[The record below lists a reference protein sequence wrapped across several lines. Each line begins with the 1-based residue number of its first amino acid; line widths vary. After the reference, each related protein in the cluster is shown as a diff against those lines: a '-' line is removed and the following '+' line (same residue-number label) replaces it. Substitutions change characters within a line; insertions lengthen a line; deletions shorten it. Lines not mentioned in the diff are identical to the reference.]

1 MESFLRQ
8 ALANLLERLQATL
21 GAIYTLERELGG
33 GMSRV
38 FVARDVALGR
48 QVVIKVLPPDM
59 AAGVNVERFRREI
72 QLAASLQHPH
82 IVPLL
87 SAGSADDLLYYVM
100 PMVEGESLR
109 SLLIK
114 GGELPISR
122 VARILRDVSSAL
134 AYAHARGVAHR
145 DIKPDNIL
153 LSGDFALVTDF
164 GVAKAVSEAT
174 GEANLTTAGMALG
187 TPTYMAPEQAAAD
200 PHADHRVDI
209 YALGAVAYEML
220 TGRPPFT
227 GPNPQM
233 VLAAHVTQQPEPV
246 TQHRPAVPPALGALV
261 MRCLEKKPADRWQTA
276 AELSQQLEAM
286 ATSGGHEATLAMA
299 ATATRA
305 IPRPMTPAWKS
316 RRVMLAGAFLL
327 GLSAFALLAL
337 FSKGSEGELDPKRV
351 TVQEFENL
359 TRDPTLDPLGS
370 MAADWISQG
379 ISQSGVAEVL
389 SMASRTREPGNDG
402 AAVPRSSRSGGRRSA
417 DESLA
422 GTIIRGRYY
431 RDADSVRF
439 QVELVDAGTN
449 RVVRSLEATSAPM
462 GAPMPAIERLR
473 QRVLGALATL
483 NTAELADWARATTEP
498 PLFEAYQE
506 YLAGEAAVEQRSGAL
521 GPSGR
526 TGALG
531 GATAVGHFLRAF
543 QLDSTFLLAA
553 LAAAEYSR
561 PAQADS
567 LLAVVERVRPRWSPV
582 DRALLDGGK
591 ARSRRDLLG
600 ALRAARQVA
609 QLAPGPNSLGEVAA
623 AAIVAG
629 RPHEALDAL
638 KKADPEE
645 KLTAWWGERT
655 DALHLLGDYRAE
667 LRATARRRELG
678 VADLYDEVQVNA
690 AMGRVDEVNRRIEER
705 LRNPPEGNDTPGQL
719 MFFSAREYR
728 AHGHLAESRAL
739 TARAIAWF
747 QIREPSELQRT
758 DIETWAGAYYHIGE
772 WAKARELYRRLHAR
786 DSTNARYLGALGRI
800 AAREGDRDEA
810 ERIFMALARMRGAF
824 GWNHYER
831 AQIAALLGRRDQ
843 AVSLVQQG
851 WAEGMGYN
859 MYFHRDIDF
868 EGIRDYPPFARL
880 LHPKD

>member
-1 MESFLRQ
+1 M
-8 ALANLLERLQATL
+8 
-21 GAIYTLERELGG
+21 
-33 GMSRV
+33 
-38 FVARDVALGR
+38 FVARDTALGR

-87 SAGSADDLLYYVM
+87 TAGSADDLLYYVM

-109 SLLIK
+109 SCLIK
-114 GGELPISR
+114 GGELPILK

-153 LSGDFALVTDF
+153 LSGEFALVTDF

-174 GEANLTTAGMALG
+174 GESNLTTAGMALG

-200 PHADHRVDI
+200 PQADHRVDI

-233 VLAAHVTQQPEPV
+233 VLAAHVTRAPEPV

-276 AELSQQLEAM
+276 AELNQQLEAM
-286 ATSGGHEATLAMA
+286 ATSGGHEATQAMF
-299 ATATRA
+299 ATATSATPQQPPAAAWRGRRA
-305 IPRPMTPAWKS
+305 
-316 RRVMLAGAFLL
+316 MLAGAFVL
-327 GLSAFALLAL
+327 GLSAFAVLAL
-337 FSKGSEGELDPKRV
+337 FQRGGRAQLDPKRV
-351 TVQEFENL
+351 AVQEFENL
-359 TRDPTLDPLGS
+359 TRDAALNPLGP

-389 SMASRTREPGNDG
+389 SLPFTIRDAASGG
-402 AAVPRSSRSGGRRSA
+402 AAVPRDSRDRRLPDA
-417 DESLA
+417 DELLA

-431 RDADSVRF
+431 RDGDSLRF
-439 QVELVDAGTN
+439 QAELVDANTN
-449 RVVRSLEATSAPM
+449 RVIRSLEATSAPVDV
-462 GAPMPAIERLR
+462 PMPAIERVR

-506 YLAGEAAVEQRSGAL
+506 YLAGLAAIEQRTGVTGA
-521 GPSGR
+521 SGR
-526 TGALG
+526 TSTLG
-531 GATAVGHFLRAF
+531 GRSARAHFLRAF
-543 QLDSTFLLAA
+543 QLDSTFLLAG
-553 LAAAEYSR
+553 LRAADFSTRPQAE
-561 PAQADS
+561 S

-582 DRALLDGGK
+582 DRALLEGAK
-591 ARSRRDLLG
+591 AGARGDLLG

-609 QLAPGPNSLGEVAA
+609 QLAPGPSSLLEVAG
-623 AAIVAG
+623 AAIAAG
-629 RPHEALDAL
+629 RPHEALAAL
-638 KKADPEE
+638 QKADPEW
-645 KLTAWWGERT
+645 KLTVGWGERT
-655 DALHLLGDYRAE
+655 DALHLVGDYRTE
-667 LRATARRRELG
+667 LQAVEKRRELG
-678 VADLYDEVQVNA
+678 VADLYDEVQVHA
-690 AMGRVDEVNRRIEER
+690 ALGRIEDVNERVEER

-719 MFFSAREYR
+719 MHFAAREYR
-728 AHGHLAESRAL
+728 AHGYPDESRAL
-739 TARAIAWF
+739 TGRAIAWF
-747 QIREPSELQRT
+747 QSREPAELQIT
-758 DIETWAGAYYHIGE
+758 DVVTWGGAHYHIGE
-772 WAKARELYRRLHAR
+772 WAKAREQFERLYST
-786 DSTNARYLGALGRI
+786 DSTNAIYLGALGRI
-800 AAREGDRDEA
+800 AARLGDRAEA
-810 ERIFMALARMRGAF
+810 ERIFAALARLRGTF
-824 GWNHYER
+824 GWNQYER
-831 AQIAALLGRRDQ
+831 AQIAALVGRRDQ
-843 AVSLVQQG
+843 AVALVQQG
-851 WAEGMGYN
+851 WAEGVAYN

-880 LHPKD
+880 LNPKD

>member
-1 MESFLRQ
+1 M
-8 ALANLLERLQATL
+8 ANLLDRLQSTL
-21 GAIYTLERELGG
+21 GATYTLERELGG

-38 FVARDVALGR
+38 FVARDTALGR

-87 SAGSADDLLYYVM
+87 TAGSADDTLYYVM

-109 SLLIK
+109 SCLIK
-114 GGELPISR
+114 GGELPIPK

-145 DIKPDNIL
+145 DIKPDNVL
-153 LSGDFALVTDF
+153 LSGEFALVTDF

-174 GEANLTTAGMALG
+174 GESNLTTAGMALG

-233 VLAAHVTQQPEPV
+233 VLAAHVTQAPEPV

-261 MRCLEKKPADRWQTA
+261 MRCLEKKPADRWQSA
-276 AELSQQLEAM
+276 AEVNQQLEAM
-286 ATSGGHEATLAMA
+286 ASSGGHEATQAMSGA
-299 ATATRA
+299 ATRA
-305 IPRPMTPAWKS
+305 TPQHPTAPVWRS
-316 RRVMLAGAFLL
+316 RRAMLAGAFAL

-337 FSKGSEGELDPKRV
+337 FPRGAAGKLDPKRV
-351 TVQEFENL
+351 TVQEFENH
-359 TRDPTLDPLGS
+359 TRDATLDPLGP

-379 ISQSGVAEVL
+379 ISQSGVADVL
-389 SMASRTREPGNDG
+389 SVPMTVRDAGSGG
-402 AAVPRSSRSGGRRSA
+402 SAVPRDSRARRRLTS
-417 DESLA
+417 DELLA

-431 RDADSVRF
+431 RDADSLRF
-439 QVELVDAGTN
+439 QAELVDANTN
-449 RVVRSLEATSAPM
+449 RVIRSLEATSAPVA
-462 GAPMPAIERLR
+462 APMPAIERLR

-506 YLAGEAAVEQRSGAL
+506 YLAGLAAIEQRTGA
-521 GPSGR
+521 GGGSGR
-526 TGALG
+526 TQTLHGRGA
-531 GATAVGHFLRAF
+531 VVHFLRAF
-543 QLDSTFLLAA
+543 QLDSTFLLAG
-553 LAAAEYSR
+553 LEAAAYSDR
-561 PAQADS
+561 PQAES

-582 DRALLDGGK
+582 DRALLDGAK
-591 ARSRRDLLG
+591 AQARGDLLG

-609 QLAPGPNSLGEVAA
+609 QLAPGPSSLFRVAVAA
-623 AAIVAG
+623 IFAG
-629 RPHEALDAL
+629 RPREALAAL
-638 KKADPEE
+638 EKADPDW
-645 KLTAWWGERT
+645 KLTAGWGERT
-655 DALHLLGDYRAE
+655 DALHLVGDYRTE
-667 LRATARRRELG
+667 LRAVDKRRALG
-678 VADLYDEVQVNA
+678 VPDLYDEVQVHATLGNVEA
-690 AMGRVDEVNRRIEER
+690 VNERVEER
-705 LRNPPEGNDTPGQL
+705 LRNPPDGNDTPGQL
-719 MFFSAREYR
+719 MHFAAREYR
-728 AHGHLAESRAL
+728 AHGHLAPSRAL
-739 TARAIAWF
+739 TARAITWF
-747 QIREPSELQRT
+747 QGRDSTELAPT
-758 DIETWAGAYYHIGE
+758 DLLTWGGAHYHIGE
-772 WAKARELYRRLHAR
+772 WAKAREQFQRLYSM
-786 DSTNARYLGALGRI
+786 DSTSAVYLGALGRI
-800 AAREGDRDEA
+800 AARMGDRAEA
-810 ERIFMALARMRGAF
+810 ERVFAQLARLKGAF

-843 AVSLVQQG
+843 AVALVQQG
-851 WAEGMGYN
+851 WAEGVAYN

-868 EGIRDYPPFARL
+868 ETIKDYPPFARL
-880 LHPKD
+880 VHPKD